1 MKPPEETR
9 APRVEQNR
17 SRTREV
23 SLTLVIIILCGA
35 GASFLARRME
45 IRRAAQITEAARRAS
60 DEELYANADFVR
72 RVVPPAFRGLVAD
85 YYWMRALQ
93 YVGRKTMAREGDI
106 QLDDLSEFDL
116 RLLAP
121 LLDTAT
127 TLDPQFTTVYEY
139 GAVVLPVVDAEA
151 AVRLV
156 SKGIARNPS
165 AWRLYHHLGYIHWRQ
180 GRFADASRTYRA
192 GANVASAPAWMRAMA
207 AQMEAEG
214 GSRAVAREMFRRM
227 LEESDDESI
236 KLNAAK
242 RLLWLQ
248 SLDERDLIRR
258 LLADFRARA
267 GRCPARW
274 PEVARELRS
283 MNLRVDVNGAPLD
296 PSGAEYIL
304 TDCDV
309 AFNRASEILD
319 R

>member
-1 MKPPEETR
+1 MKTPEETR

-17 SRTREV
+17 SRTREII
-23 SLTLVIIILCGA
+23 LTLAVIILCGA
-35 GASFLARRME
+35 GAVALARSME
-45 IRRAAQITEAARRAS
+45 IRRAAQIAEIARRAS
-60 DEELYANADFVR
+60 DEELYASAGFVR

-106 QLDDLSEFDL
+106 HLDDLSEFDL

-127 TLDPQFTTVYEY
+127 TLDPQFLTVYEY
-139 GAVVLPVVDAEA
+139 GAAVLPVVDAEA

-156 SKGIARNPS
+156 SKGVERNPS
-165 AWRLYHHLGYIHWRQ
+165 AWRLYHQLGYIYWRG
-180 GRFADASRTYRA
+180 GRFSDASRIYRA
-192 GANVASAPAWMRAMA
+192 GASISGAPAWMSSMA

-227 LEESDDESI
+227 LEESDDESV
-236 KLNAAK
+236 KLNAAQ

-248 SLDERDLIRR
+248 SLDEREAIRR

-274 PEVARELRS
+274 SEVARELRG
-283 MNLRVDVNGAPLD
+283 MNLRVDASGAPLD
-296 PSGAEYIL
+296 PSGVEYIL

-309 AFNRASEILD
+309 ALNRASEILA